1 MFIDDNPMNLG
12 EAQHYVPGLQVANER
27 FIPDILA
34 NPLFKGKDDR
44 ELKRL
49 KQYQLLERRQAEEQT
64 YGADNTEFL
73 RGSGLTVTIEHDL
86 EPHIDR
92 AVELINRTN
101 QLNFTKTRLPEAIEE
116 ARAALREL
124 LGGYSVQAGIIRVKD
139 RFGDYGYC
147 GLYIMQS
154 GGGWKK
160 LVHFCFSCRILN
172 MGVESWLYRRLGRP
186 QLRVAGEVLTDVIH
200 DKRKI
205 DWITVT
211 LKGGAEEPEAA
222 PPALD
227 YFYARGGC
235 DLLAVSHYF
244 SIVARELHGEF
255 SLVRN
260 GANLRLDHSVFA
272 RYGLLGLDKPGRQAL
287 HAFGFRG
294 PDFETVLHD
303 LPPNG
308 KGVWLLSFLADVDN
322 ALYRHRATGAVA
334 PLALGKGIVT
344 NMRDLTTL
352 SDAESGVDPEF
363 LAMLRKDFE
372 YIGCISQDDFNANLR
387 LLLSRAPA
395 GTRIFILMANET
407 IARVDKPP
415 AVIRNKKMLNE
426 WLVEIAPEFPGVEL
440 LPVRDFVNDER
451 EVITVSHF
459 DRMVY
464 YRIAQHI
471 MKRLQH
477 EPAAAA
483 GDLAPGDLAIV

>member
-1 MFIDDNPMNLG
+1 
-12 EAQHYVPGLQVANER
+12 
-27 FIPDILA
+27 
-34 NPLFKGKDDR
+34 
-44 ELKRL
+44 
-49 KQYQLLERRQAEEQT
+49 
-64 YGADNTEFL
+64 
-73 RGSGLTVTIEHDL
+73 
-86 EPHIDR
+86 
-92 AVELINRTN
+92 
-101 QLNFTKTRLPEAIEE
+101 
-116 ARAALREL
+116 
-124 LGGYSVQAGIIRVKD
+124 
-139 RFGDYGYC
+139 
-147 GLYIMQS
+147 
-154 GGGWKK
+154 
-160 LVHFCFSCRILN
+160 
-172 MGVESWLYRRLGRP
+172 
-186 QLRVAGEVLTDVIH
+186 
-200 DKRKI
+200 
-205 DWITVT
+205 
-211 LKGGAEEPEAA
+211 
-222 PPALD
+222 
-227 YFYARGGC
+227 
-235 DLLAVSHYF
+235 
-244 SIVARELHGEF
+244 
-255 SLVRN
+255 
-260 GANLRLDHSVFA
+260 
-272 RYGLLGLDKPGRQAL
+272 
-287 HAFGFRG
+287 
-294 PDFETVLHD
+294 
-303 LPPNG
+303 
-308 KGVWLLSFLADVDN
+308 VWLLSFLADVDN